1 LVLLQPDS
9 TSNGPGAGGGFCND
23 GITPRNPKKYT
34 EDEAKQRAKDAAK
47 ERAAREKGTTTS
59 IGKIPMVV
67 RTAWEQAGKRE
78 DTLKAYMLKLF
89 WEDIN
94 SSPAEARAAASLAE
108 SEAAVKNPVVEAR
121 KGSVRCNGNT
131 HSLPRFHTACNR
143 IRARCGAVAA
153 LVRERVVTT
162 EWSEASSG
170 QWAAVS
176 GTQHVTSQHGPS
188 MCSTRVLVDGDCS
201 IFANIRL

>member
-9 TSNGPGAGGGFCND
+9 ASNGPGRGGKYCTNGVDLRATKKFTD
-23 GITPRNPKKYT
+23 G
-34 EDEAKQRAKDAAK
+34 EAKQREK
-47 ERAAREKGTTTS
+47 ERVKERDAKAKWTTTS

-67 RTAWEQAGKRE
+67 RTAWEQAGQPE
-78 DTLKAYMLKLF
+78 GNLKAYMLKLF

-94 SSPAEARAAASLAE
+94 SSPAEARATASLAE

-143 IRARCGAVAA
+143 IRARCGAIAA
-153 LVRERVVTT
+153 LMCERVVAS
-162 EWSEASSG
+162 EW
-170 QWAAVS
+170 
-176 GTQHVTSQHGPS
+176 
-188 MCSTRVLVDGDCS
+188 
-201 IFANIRL
+201 